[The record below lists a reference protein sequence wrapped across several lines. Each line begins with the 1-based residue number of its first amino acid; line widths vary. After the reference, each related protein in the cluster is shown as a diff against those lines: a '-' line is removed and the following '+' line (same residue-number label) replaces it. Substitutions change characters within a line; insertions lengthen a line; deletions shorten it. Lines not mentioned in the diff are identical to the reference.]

1 MKTLHSCNVARLQQM
16 EFITLLRETTAD
28 VETAAGNL
36 TTTDVPLKRYL
47 KETKDGTDHFEVV
60 TRNPAKDPKTAEM
73 KQKDNERDKAVS
85 RFMLK
90 FQIAR
95 LSDNAAEQT
104 AYGNL
109 QILWER
115 HSGIQKLNF
124 SNQTG
129 ATDNLLNDLKK
140 EPFAS
145 AVTTLHLETEV
156 TGIRTT
162 NDAFRTFMASR
173 RASEAEAEETHIIKM
188 RRELTDK
195 YTSLCIY
202 VMAMTDAYPAV
213 PEWGKALTAINVIR
227 KRYTELLN
235 RRAAALKDDKDK
247 KPKDPKQPKAPK
259 NPKDPKLPKD
269 PKDPKKPG
277 GGDDIHTPEEPPK
290 KPGDTEQP
298 TPKPGGGTGSG
309 DDIHVPSEPPKKPDG
324 Q

>member
-36 TTTDVPLKRYL
+36 MTTDVPLKRYL
-47 KETKDGTDHFEVV
+47 KETKDETDHFEVV

-129 ATDNLLNDLKK
+129 ATDNLLNDLQKA
-140 EPFAS
+140 PYAA

-156 TGIRTT
+156 AGIRTT
-162 NDAFRTFMASR
+162 NDAFRTFMATR
-173 RASEAEAEETHIIKM
+173 RATAAAIAMEETHVNKM
-188 RRELTDK
+188 RRELTEK
-195 YTSLCIY
+195 YTGLCTY
-202 VMAMTDAYPAV
+202 VVAMTDAYPDV
-213 PEWGKALTAINVIR
+213 PEWGKALAAINVIR
-227 KRYTELLN
+227 KRYTELLT
-235 RRAAALKDDKDK
+235 RRAAALKDK
-247 KPKDPKQPKAPK
+247 K
-259 NPKDPKLPKD
+259 NPKDPKLPKT
-269 PKDPKKPG
+269 PKDPK
-277 GGDDIHTPEEPPK
+277 EPKNPKQPDQPTDPK
-290 KPGDTEQP
+290 KPEGDGKQP
-298 TPKPGGGTGSG
+298 DPSPSPNPQPNPNPKPADG
-309 DDIHVPSEPPKKPDG
+309 DDEGDDVYIPKD
-324 Q
+324 

>member
-47 KETKDGTDHFEVV
+47 KETKDRIDPFETA
-60 TRNPAKDPKTAEM
+60 TRNPTKDPDTEVM
-73 KQKDNERDKAVS
+73 HEKDKARDRAVS
-85 RFMLK
+85 RFVLK
-90 FQIAR
+90 FQSFK
-95 LSDNAAEQT
+95 LSENEDEVNAFEV
-104 AYGNL
+104 L
-109 QILWER
+109 QILWSR
-115 HSGIQKLNF
+115 HRNVQGLNF

-145 AVTTLHLETEV
+145 AVTKLHLEAEV
-156 TGIRTT
+156 TGIQTT

-213 PEWGKALTAINVIR
+213 PEWGKALAAINVIR

-235 RRAAALKDDKDK
+235 RRAAALKDKPK
-247 KPKDPKQPKAPK
+247 KPKD
-259 NPKDPKLPKD
+259 PKD

-277 GGDDIHTPEEPPK
+277 GGDDI
-290 KPGDTEQP
+290 Q
-298 TPKPGGGTGSG
+298 
-309 DDIHVPSEPPKKPDG
+309 IPSEPPKKPDDAEQPKPNPGGGGGDDIQIPSEPPKKPEGG
-324 Q
+324 QYLPPAACRAAGR

>member
-16 EFITLLRETTAD
+16 ELITLLRETTAD

-47 KETKDGTDHFEVV
+47 KETKDRIDPFETA
-60 TRNPAKDPKTAEM
+60 TRNPTKDPDTEVM
-73 KQKDNERDKAVS
+73 HEKDRARDKAVS
-85 RFMLK
+85 RFVLK
-90 FQIAR
+90 FQSFK
-95 LSDNAAEQT
+95 LSENEDEVNAFEV
-104 AYGNL
+104 L
-109 QILWER
+109 QILWSR
-115 HSGIQKLNF
+115 HRNVQGLNF

-145 AVTTLHLETEV
+145 AVTKLHLEAEV
-156 TGIRTT
+156 TGIQTT

-213 PEWGKALTAINVIR
+213 PEWGKSLAAINVIR

-235 RRAAALKDDKDK
+235 RRAAALKDKPK
-247 KPKDPKQPKAPK
+247 QPKTPKDPKQ
-259 NPKDPKLPKD
+259 

-277 GGDDIHTPEEPPK
+277 GGDDIHEPSEPPK
-290 KPGDTEQP
+290 KPDDAQQP
-298 TPKPGGGTGSG
+298 TPKPGGGTGGG

>member
-16 EFITLLRETTAD
+16 ELITLLRETTAD

-47 KETKDGTDHFEVV
+47 KETKDRIDPFETA
-60 TRNPAKDPKTAEM
+60 TRNPTKDPDTEVM
-73 KQKDNERDKAVS
+73 HEKDRARDKAVS
-85 RFMLK
+85 RFVLK
-90 FQIAR
+90 FQSFK
-95 LSDNAAEQT
+95 LSENEDEVNAFEV
-104 AYGNL
+104 L
-109 QILWER
+109 QILWSR
-115 HSGIQKLNF
+115 HRNVQGLNF

-145 AVTTLHLETEV
+145 AVTKLHLEAEV
-156 TGIRTT
+156 TGIQTT

-173 RASEAEAEETHIIKM
+173 RATARDAAMEETHIIKM

-213 PEWGKALTAINVIR
+213 PEWGRALAAINVIR
-227 KRYTELLN
+227 KRYTELLT

-247 KPKDPKQPKAPK
+247 KPKDPKD
-259 NPKDPKLPKD
+259 PKDPKQ

-277 GGDDIHTPEEPPK
+277 GGDDIHEPSEPPK
-290 KPGDTEQP
+290 KPDDAQQP
-298 TPKPGGGTGSG
+298 TPNPPGGSGGG
-309 DDIHVPSEPPKKPDG
+309 DDIQIPSEPPKKPDG

>member
-1 MKTLHSCNVARLQQM
+1 M
-16 EFITLLRETTAD
+16 ELITLLRETTAD

-47 KETKDGTDHFEVV
+47 KETKDRIDPFETA
-60 TRNPAKDPKTAEM
+60 TRNPTKDPDTEVM
-73 KQKDNERDKAVS
+73 HEKDRARDKAVS
-85 RFMLK
+85 RFVLK
-90 FQIAR
+90 FQSFK
-95 LSDNAAEQT
+95 LSENEDEVNAFEV
-104 AYGNL
+104 L
-109 QILWER
+109 QILWSR
-115 HSGIQKLNF
+115 HRNVQGLNF

-145 AVTTLHLETEV
+145 AVTKLHLEAEV
-156 TGIRTT
+156 TGIQTT

-173 RASEAEAEETHIIKM
+173 RATARDAAMEETHIIKM

-213 PEWGKALTAINVIR
+213 PEWGKALAAINVIR
-227 KRYTELLN
+227 KRYTELLT

-247 KPKDPKQPKAPK
+247 KPKDPKD
-259 NPKDPKLPKD
+259 PKDPKQ
-269 PKDPKKPG
+269 PKDPKKPEG

-298 TPKPGGGTGSG
+298 TPNPPGGGSGG
-309 DDIHVPSEPPKKPDG
+309 DDIQIPSEPPKKPDG

>member
-47 KETKDGTDHFEVV
+47 KETKDRIDPFETA
-60 TRNPAKDPKTAEM
+60 TRNPTKDPDTEVM
-73 KQKDNERDKAVS
+73 HEKDRARDKAVS
-85 RFMLK
+85 RFVLK
-90 FQIAR
+90 FQSFK
-95 LSDNAAEQT
+95 LSENEDEVNAFEA
-104 AYGNL
+104 L
-109 QILWER
+109 QILWSR
-115 HSGIQKLNF
+115 HRNVQGLNF

-145 AVTTLHLETEV
+145 AVTKLHLEAEV
-156 TGIRTT
+156 TGIQTT

-173 RASEAEAEETHIIKM
+173 RATARDAAMEETHIIKM

-213 PEWGKALTAINVIR
+213 PEWGKALAAINVIR
-227 KRYTELLN
+227 KRYTELLT

-247 KPKDPKQPKAPK
+247 KPKDPKQPKD
-259 NPKDPKLPKD
+259 PKDPKQ

-277 GGDDIHTPEEPPK
+277 GGDDIHEPSEPPK

-298 TPKPGGGTGSG
+298 TPKPGGGSG
-309 DDIHVPSEPPKKPDG
+309 DDIQIPSEPPKKPDG

>member
-16 EFITLLRETTAD
+16 ELITLLRETTAD

-47 KETKDGTDHFEVV
+47 KETKDRIDPFETA
-60 TRNPAKDPKTAEM
+60 TRNPTKDPDTEVM
-73 KQKDNERDKAVS
+73 HEKDRARDKAVS
-85 RFMLK
+85 RFVLK
-90 FQIAR
+90 FQSFK
-95 LSDNAAEQT
+95 LSENEDEVNAFEV
-104 AYGNL
+104 L
-109 QILWER
+109 QILWSR
-115 HSGIQKLNF
+115 HRNVQGLNF

-145 AVTTLHLETEV
+145 AVTKLHLEAEV
-156 TGIRTT
+156 TGIQTT

-173 RASEAEAEETHIIKM
+173 RATARDAAMEETHIIKM

-213 PEWGKALTAINVIR
+213 PEWGRALAAINVIR
-227 KRYTELLN
+227 KRYTELLT

-247 KPKDPKQPKAPK
+247 KPKDPKD
-259 NPKDPKLPKD
+259 PKDPKQ
-269 PKDPKKPG
+269 PKDPKKPEG
-277 GGDDIHTPEEPPK
+277 GGDDIQIPSEPPK
-290 KPGDTEQP
+290 KPDDAQQP
-298 TPKPGGGTGSG
+298 TPNPPSGGSGG
-309 DDIHVPSEPPKKPDG
+309 DDIQIPSEPPKKPDG

>member
-1 MKTLHSCNVARLQQM
+1 M
-16 EFITLLRETTAD
+16 ELITLLRETTAD

-47 KETKDGTDHFEVV
+47 KETKDRIDPFETA
-60 TRNPAKDPKTAEM
+60 TRNPTKDPDTEVM
-73 KQKDNERDKAVS
+73 HEKDRARDKAVS
-85 RFMLK
+85 RFVLK
-90 FQIAR
+90 FQSFK
-95 LSDNAAEQT
+95 LSENEDEVNAFEV
-104 AYGNL
+104 L
-109 QILWER
+109 QILWSR
-115 HSGIQKLNF
+115 HRNVQGLNF

-145 AVTTLHLETEV
+145 AVTKLHLEAEV
-156 TGIRTT
+156 TGIQTT

-173 RASEAEAEETHIIKM
+173 RATARDAAMEETHIIKM

-213 PEWGKALTAINVIR
+213 PEWGKALAAINVIR
-227 KRYTELLN
+227 KRYTELLT

-247 KPKDPKQPKAPK
+247 KPKA
-259 NPKDPKLPKD
+259 PKDPKQ
-269 PKDPKKPG
+269 PKDPKKPEG
-277 GGDDIHTPEEPPK
+277 GGDDIQIPSEPPK
-290 KPGDTEQP
+290 KPDDAQQP
-298 TPKPGGGTGSG
+298 TPNPPSGGSGG
-309 DDIHVPSEPPKKPDG
+309 DDIQIPSEPPKKPDG